1 MKNQKSEKSL
11 ISPFIVFFLIQGNM
25 IGVGILNFQRSIIE
39 HAGYNAWI
47 SVIAGGITIHII
59 LWMIYRMLSSDQ
71 EILDLTI
78 INTLCFGR
86 ALGHLFNLANV
97 LYFYLAGFIVFR
109 VFIDVIQIWLFPV
122 MNIYPVCIIFIV
134 IIYYTLAGGLR
145 TLAGISFWGSIL
157 PYMIIFPLFFFVL
170 KYLHPINIL
179 PIFNHTF
186 KEIALSTKS
195 MLFQFLG
202 VECMLMLYPFIKTPD
217 KSAKWG
223 HAAVFFTG
231 FIYLIIT
238 LITFMYYS
246 EGQLKHIIWPTLT
259 LLKIIE
265 IPVIQRLEYIAVSL
279 WFLKALVS
287 VSISL
292 WIAGRV
298 LRTTVRIKQRWG
310 LLLFL
315 AGFLILFIFFNDRGS
330 VRRLSELYGNIGFY
344 YIYLYIPLL
353 FLITL
358 FKKKRES
365 ASRQGPLA

>member
-11 ISPFIVFFLIQGNM
+11 ISPFFVFFLIQGNM
-25 IGVGILNFQRSIIE
+25 IGVGILNFQRSLID

-47 SVIAGGITIHII
+47 SVIVGGVTIHII
-59 LWMIYRMLSSDQ
+59 LWMIYRMFSSDQ
-71 EILDLTI
+71 EILDLTL
-78 INTLCFGR
+78 INKLCFGK
-86 ALGHLFNLANV
+86 ALGLLFNLANV

-109 VFIDVIQIWLFPV
+109 VFIEVIQIWMFPV
-122 MNIYPVCIIFIV
+122 MNIYPICIIFIV

-157 PYMIIFPLFFFVL
+157 PYMIVFPLFFFVL
-170 KYLHPINIL
+170 KYLHPINLL
-179 PIFNHTF
+179 PLFNHTF

-195 MLFQFLG
+195 MVFQFLG
-202 VECMLMLYPFIKTPD
+202 VECLFMVYPFVKTPD

-223 HAAVFFTG
+223 HAAVFFVT

-238 LITFMYYS
+238 LITFMYYT

-259 LLKIIE
+259 MLKIIE
-265 IPVIQRLEYIAVSL
+265 IPIIQRLEYIVVAL
-279 WFLKALVS
+279 WFLKVLVS

-292 WIAGRV
+292 WVAGRV
-298 LRTTVRIKQRWG
+298 LRTTLHTKLRWS
-310 LLLFL
+310 LLMFL

-358 FKKKRES
+358 FKKKRKS
-365 ASRQGPLA
+365 AV